1 MHSPLESTPG
11 ISPDCFCRER
21 EEREMAEREGRQI
34 PEEDCDEE
42 NIQSPFQPISN
53 VISVVCVLL
62 LHSEWKLTFHWS
74 LIWKII
80 TGSFSIFSMTT
91 KKRWI
96 WWRTQPINFHTNRG
110 EAEIRVM
117 SSQIHILNP
126 ISISKQSDFAL
137 CWKHFIIFRQQDEL
151 ELADCESKHGPE
163 DHNDE
168 NMQSPFQPISTETS
182 VVSI

>member
-34 PEEDCDEE
+34 LEEDCDEE

-62 LHSEWKLTFHWS
+62 LCYCCTQSENS
-74 LIWKII
+74 LISDLKNCH
-80 TGSFSIFSMTT
+80 SFSIFSMTA

-96 WWRTQPINFHTNRG
+96 WWRTQPINFHRKRG
-110 EAEIRVM
+110 EAGIRVM

-137 CWKHFIIFRQQDEL
+137 CWKRFIIFRQQDEL
-151 ELADCESKHGPE
+151 EMAECESKHGPE

-182 VVSI
+182 VVNI